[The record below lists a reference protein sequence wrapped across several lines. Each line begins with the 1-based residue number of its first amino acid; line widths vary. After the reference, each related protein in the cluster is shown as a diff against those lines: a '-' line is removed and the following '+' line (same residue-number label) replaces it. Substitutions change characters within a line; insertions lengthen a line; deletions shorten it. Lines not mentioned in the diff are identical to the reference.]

1 MNKDDFRSLFLDMKK
16 YIKFNPF
23 LIELNIPQAN
33 FSHFLNGFNHSMSIE
48 NLYRLLHA
56 IQDRVDKIA

>member
-1 MNKDDFRSLFLDMKK
+1 MNKADFRALFLDMKK

-23 LIELNIPQAN
+23 LIELNIPQDN

-48 NLYRLLHA
+48 NCYRLLHA
-56 IQDRVDKIA
+56 IQEEVQKIA